1 MEFMSLEVGSIVEG
15 IVTGITDFGAFV
27 EVEKGK
33 TGLVHIS
40 EVAEDYVKDIKNYLK
55 RGQKIKV
62 KVLNID
68 KDGKISLSI
77 KQAGLPKKKTVKPRE
92 VNWEK
97 EFESPSPIN
106 FEDKM
111 SKFLKDS
118 EEKMQSINT
127 KKSSGRKNANNRG
140 N

>member
-1 MEFMSLEVGSIVEG
+1 MSLEVGSIVEG

-27 EVEKGK
+27 EVEKGR

-77 KQAGLPKKKTVKPRE
+77 KQAGLPKKKTVQPRE

-97 EFESPSPIN
+97 ELETPSPTN

-118 EEKMQSINT
+118 EEKMQSLNT

>member
-1 MEFMSLEVGSIVEG
+1 MSLEVGTIVEG

-97 EFESPSPIN
+97 ELETPSPVN

-118 EEKMQSINT
+118 EEKMQSMNT
-127 KKSSGRKNANNRG
+127 KKSSGRKNANGKG

>member
-1 MEFMSLEVGSIVEG
+1 MSLEVGSIVEG

-27 EVEKGK
+27 EVEKGR

-97 EFESPSPIN
+97 ELETPSPTN

-118 EEKMQSINT
+118 EEKMQSLNT

>member
-1 MEFMSLEVGSIVEG
+1 MSLEVGTIVEG

-77 KQAGLPKKKTVKPRE
+77 KQTGLPKKKTVKPRE

-97 EFESPSPIN
+97 ELETPSPVN

-118 EEKMQSINT
+118 EEKMQSMNT
-127 KKSSGRKNANNRG
+127 KKSSGRKNANGKG

>member
-1 MEFMSLEVGSIVEG
+1 MSLEVGSIVEG

>member
-1 MEFMSLEVGSIVEG
+1 MSLEVGSIVEG

-97 EFESPSPIN
+97 ELETPSPTN

-118 EEKMQSINT
+118 EEKMQSMNT
-127 KKSSGRKNANNRG
+127 KKSSGRKNANSKG

>member
-1 MEFMSLEVGSIVEG
+1 MSLQVGSIVEG

-27 EVEKGK
+27 EVDKGT

-40 EVAEDYVKDIKNYLK
+40 EVAEDYVKDIRNYLK

-77 KQAGLPKKKTVKPRE
+77 KQTELPKKKTQKPKEVDWDRE
-92 VNWEK
+92 Q
-97 EFESPSPIN
+97 PSQPSS

-118 EEKMQSINT
+118 EEKMQVINT
-127 KKSSGRKNANNRG
+127 KSKGSGRKNANSRG

>member
-1 MEFMSLEVGSIVEG
+1 MSLEVGTIVEG

-27 EVEKGK
+27 EVEKGR

-97 EFESPSPIN
+97 ELETPSPTN

-118 EEKMQSINT
+118 EEKMQSMNT
-127 KKSSGRKNANNRG
+127 KKSSGRKNANGKG

>member
-1 MEFMSLEVGSIVEG
+1 MSLEVGSIVEG

-27 EVEKGK
+27 EVEKGR

-77 KQAGLPKKKTVKPRE
+77 KQAGLPKKKSVKPRE

-97 EFESPSPIN
+97 ELEAPSPAN

-118 EEKMQSINT
+118 EEKMQSMNT
-127 KKSSGRKNANNRG
+127 KKGNGRKNANNRG